1 MPGSPAEPEEGTT
14 SGLASARA
22 QGRVTITRADYL
34 WFVDRALAEMADIL
48 RALGD
53 DLANRRPALEG
64 ANSAFVILTHC
75 LGVMEYWGGGNVAD
89 RTFARDRAAEF
100 TASGDVATLVRR
112 TEDARQR
119 LHADLI
125 SFDPGAAP
133 SHVVRGPDQVPYTE
147 AKGAVLLHILEE
159 LYQHLGQ
166 MELTRDVL
174 RAGTA
179 D

>member
-14 SGLASARA
+14 SGLAGDGS
-22 QGRVTITRADYL
+22 QPLVTITRADYL

>member
-14 SGLASARA
+14 SGLAGDGS
-22 QGRVTITRADYL
+22 QPLVTITRADYL

-89 RTFARDRAAEF
+89 RTCARDRAAEF

-112 TEDARQR
+112 SEDARQR

>member
-1 MPGSPAEPEEGTT
+1 MQAK
-14 SGLASARA
+14 GLCPTGDRSR
-22 QGRVTITRADYL
+22 GLVTIARADYL
-34 WFVDRALAEMADIL
+34 WFVDRALAEMTDIL

-53 DLANRRPALEG
+53 DLANRRPALDG

-75 LGVMEYWGGGNVAD
+75 LGVMEYWGGGTVAN
-89 RTFARDRAAEF
+89 RAFERDRAAEF
-100 TASGDVATLVRR
+100 TSSGDVATLVQR

-119 LHADLI
+119 LHADLA

-133 SHVVRGPDQVPYTE
+133 ASVARGPDPVPYTE
-147 AKGAVLLHILEE
+147 TKGAVLLHILEE

-174 RAGTA
+174 RARLA